1 MIKYVPKM
9 TSVVLEEIPD
19 RVSLAVD
26 ISNCRGNCVGCHS
39 PFLKLDIGEELTP
52 AIVDALIADN
62 FGVNCF
68 LFLGE
73 GRDPEALLA
82 LAAHIRSAHPAMEI
96 ALYSGREEVEPAIWD
111 AFDYVKV
118 GPYRPE
124 CGPLNERSTN
134 QRLYHVRRT
143 AGAACPPGT
152 CPPPDT
158 GRGRGPSPAMGGAG
172 VKDGKAVR
180 TEFPGGHAVPDKAD
194 EGLRTGN
201 ARTGFPSWDTAG
213 PFARRGWQD
222 ASSAIPSCAED
233 ITFRFW
239 RKGIDPNR

>member
-1 MIKYVPKM
+1 MIKYVPEM

-82 LAAHIRSAHPAMEI
+82 LAAYIRSAHPAMEI

-124 CGPLNERSTN
+124 CGPLNERTTN

-143 AGAACPPGT
+143 AGAACPPGN
-152 CPPPDT
+152 
-158 GRGRGPSPAMGGAG
+158 S
-172 VKDGKAVR
+172 VR
-180 TEFPGGHAVPDKAD
+180 TALPSCTPAPPIAGDGPLPLPVSGGGHVTGWHAVPDKAD
-194 EGLRTGN
+194 DASCHQRRAKGPAVSHKGN
-201 ARTGFPSWDTAG
+201 PGRKP
-213 PFARRGWQD
+213 
-222 ASSAIPSCAED
+222 SSAIPGCAED
-233 ITFRFW
+233 ITYRFW